1 MNDNFI
7 KQFLKHRGFSNNIQQ
22 AVDEKTKKISDEK
35 EMEDRLIAE
44 AITKGIVNEMMPI
57 FRRHLEAEQKKKEAP
72 MRTIIV
78 PNDK

>member
-1 MNDNFI
+1 
-7 KQFLKHRGFSNNIQQ
+7 
-22 AVDEKTKKISDEK
+22 
-35 EMEDRLIAE
+35 MEDRLIAE